1 MKSLRN
7 LPERLGEL
15 KNLRTLNLNYS
26 LNKGAYVYKE
36 GLTDSLRPLPSVL
49 SDLVQLEELRLKA
62 YGVISSNELRPLV
75 QLKSLDLEYSGI
87 ETCKDIAQ
95 MLLLEDLNL
104 NACRRIRDFSP
115 LRSLKRLSRLNM
127 SHTFPDSISFL
138 VELNNLKNLDITEA
152 ICSDLDSIVNLQNI
166 EELKAD
172 SKIEKKWMAQQ
183 SKTK

>member
-1 MKSLRN
+1 
-7 LPERLGEL
+7 
-15 KNLRTLNLNYS
+15 
-26 LNKGAYVYKE
+26 
-36 GLTDSLRPLPSVL
+36 
-49 SDLVQLEELRLKA
+49 
-62 YGVISSNELRPLV
+62 
-75 QLKSLDLEYSGI
+75 
-87 ETCKDIAQ
+87 

-104 NACRRIRDFSP
+104 NACRRIRDFFP